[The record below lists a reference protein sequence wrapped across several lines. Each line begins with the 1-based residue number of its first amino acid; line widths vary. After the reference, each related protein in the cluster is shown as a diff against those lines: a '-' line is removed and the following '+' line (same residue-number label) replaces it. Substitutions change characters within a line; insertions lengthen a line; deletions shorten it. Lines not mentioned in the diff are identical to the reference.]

1 MNDNSQETLRRV
13 AQDDPSLTE
22 LTLDN
27 NYGADDEEF
36 YSDNSD
42 DYSALGAAIANNTH
56 LETLEV
62 TSSNDLPLG
71 VADREFY
78 DGLTR
83 NSSIHELTL
92 RCCNNN
98 IAGGIVQEILQV
110 YQRNNSHL
118 TEIIIQNA
126 SLQNGGENIIVA
138 TLRSCRNLQRVE
150 LNSCN
155 ITDAQLLPIVNAI
168 RGHSM
173 LEELDLYDNNIGNA
187 GCNAIATLLADPN
200 YNLRTLYLGCN
211 TIDNEGAITI
221 ANSLSNNNK
230 LQNLYLHGNLID
242 QTIIQD
248 VFSNVLCNTSN
259 INSLYASNHTLIT
272 LILGGQAPG
281 QHFASLLRMNT
292 HTNKSHVAIKKI
304 LKFHPNIDM
313 EPLFQWD
320 AEGEQTL
327 KALPYV
333 INWFERARV
342 AVADEDE
349 EMYNIEERKLSAIF
363 QFAKTMPLLLEG
375 ISYISADDKKR
386 KRED

>member
-259 INSLYASNHTLIT
+259 INSLYASNHTLKT

-320 AEGEQTL
+320 AEGEQFL